1 MAQERRALASHQ
13 CVAGSIPSVDAIC
26 GLSLLLG
33 RYFALR
39 GSPVFP
45 SPQKPTFPNFDST
58 RNQVDQETLSV
69 CATSKL
75 FIICYLFP
83 GGRGG
88 VGGGGGL
95 KVLTQDIRH
104 LCALLRTDGIKV
116 MSRVFSGDKQVIK
129 FANSRNRG

>member
-13 CVAGSIPSVDAIC
+13 CGPGSIPSVDAIC

-33 RYFALR
+33 RYFPPK
-39 GSPVFP
+39 GSPLFP
-45 SPQKPTFPNFDST
+45 SPRKPTFPNFNST

-75 FIICYLFP
+75 CIICYLFP
-83 GGRGG
+83 GGR

-95 KVLTQDIRH
+95 KVLTKDIRP

-116 MSRVFSGDKQVIK
+116 MSRGFSGDKQVIK
-129 FANSRNRG
+129 FVNSRNRG

>member
-88 VGGGGGL
+88 G
-95 KVLTQDIRH
+95 
-104 LCALLRTDGIKV
+104 A
-116 MSRVFSGDKQVIK
+116 
-129 FANSRNRG
+129 A

>member
-13 CVAGSIPSVDAIC
+13 CAAGSIPSVDAIC

-45 SPQKPTFPNFDST
+45 SPQKLTFPNFNST

-88 VGGGGGL
+88 GGGGL
-95 KVLTQDIRH
+95 KVLIQETRH
-104 LCALLRTDGIKV
+104 LCALLRTDWIKV
-116 MSRVFSGDKQVIK
+116 MSRGFSGGK
-129 FANSRNRG
+129 